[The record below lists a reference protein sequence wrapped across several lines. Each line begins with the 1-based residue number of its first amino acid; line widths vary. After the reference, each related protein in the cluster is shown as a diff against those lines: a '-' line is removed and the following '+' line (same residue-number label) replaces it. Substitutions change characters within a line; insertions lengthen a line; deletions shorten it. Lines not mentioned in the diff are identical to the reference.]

1 MSDLNSQPKIDL
13 ISLAYE
19 APRFLSLKKTNKKTF
34 SSSNTVLGIPNK
46 DTETSGSISWRG
58 FEILDSVILS
68 LTSKK
73 ELPGHSLYLG

>member
-13 ISLAYE
+13 ISLADE

-46 DTETSGSISWRG
+46 DTETSGRYKLAWIWDIG
-58 FEILDSVILS
+58 LCDSES
-68 LTSKK
+68 
-73 ELPGHSLYLG
+73 YF